1 MLIFDVIIYKSS
13 LLNNND
19 IFCNFEISWY
29 INIIIVDLSFVDFWE
44 YVGTMFNY
52 LMLTNQLFRNTFT

>member
-29 INIIIVDLSFVDFWE
+29 INIIIVDLSFDDLWE